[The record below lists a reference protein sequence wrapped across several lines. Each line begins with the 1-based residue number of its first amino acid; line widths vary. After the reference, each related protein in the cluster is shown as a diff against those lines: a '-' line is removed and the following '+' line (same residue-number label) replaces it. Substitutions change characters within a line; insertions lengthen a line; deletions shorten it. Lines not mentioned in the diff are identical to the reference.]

1 MTKLIKAIQK
11 IIPSFELKSLYRSVL
26 SLFAVVL
33 LFVTTACN
41 GSEVTRAQQ
50 TNVDKPQPN
59 KVTELYKTIE
69 PREGGMNNY
78 SDVDPR
84 VDTSEAKAKADRLIN
99 KTDTLV
105 NKDTNPLKEVRKEFD
120 NKGVKERAEDF
131 SKDLGRAVKE
141 NTKDFAKGTERGIEN
156 VKKNTKNFADDVGDA
171 VEDRA
176 QDLKNKADDNM

>member
-11 IIPSFELKSLYRSVL
+11 LIPPLNLKSFYRSVL
-26 SLFAVVL
+26 SLVAVFFL
-33 LFVTTACN
+33 LVSTACD
-41 GSEVTRAQQ
+41 GSEVTSAQQ
-50 TNVDKPQPN
+50 NNANKPEPS

-84 VDTSEAKAKADRLIN
+84 MDKSEANAKADRLIK
-99 KTDTLV
+99 KTDDLV
-105 NKDTNPLKEVRKEFD
+105 KKDTNPFSQVRKEFE
-120 NKGVKERAEDF
+120 NKGAKERAEDF
-131 SKDLGRAVKE
+131 SKDLGKAVKE
-141 NTKDFAKGTERGIEN
+141 NTKDFAKGTERGYEN

-176 QDLKNKADDNM
+176 RDLRNKATDNM